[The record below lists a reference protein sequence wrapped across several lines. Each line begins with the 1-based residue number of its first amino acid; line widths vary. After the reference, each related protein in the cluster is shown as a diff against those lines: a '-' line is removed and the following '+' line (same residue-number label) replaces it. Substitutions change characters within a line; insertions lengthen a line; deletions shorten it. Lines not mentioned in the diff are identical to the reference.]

1 MSGRDGHKAPPW
13 ATCLDVEG
21 QDSAHYLDYVN
32 EPMLQGIPGHP
43 ARVLELGCAR
53 GAFGAA
59 LKARHPGAHVTG
71 IEPGRAAAQVAAAR
85 IDRVIASRLEEVDF
99 AAEGL
104 AAGMFDLVV
113 AGDVLE
119 HMVNPWAALARVRPL
134 IAPGGC
140 LLACLPNVRNL
151 QLIAALALEGRFG
164 YAERGLLDITHLRFF
179 TLQEIRLMLEQTGYR
194 LDASMAILSPSL
206 QKAYEA
212 QRGKPGIA
220 LRAGRLTIDDV
231 TPDEFTEL
239 CADGFVVR
247 ASVRP

>member
-1 MSGRDGHKAPPW
+1 MSGRDDPNPPAW
-13 ATCLDVEG
+13 VTCLDVEG
-21 QDSAHYLDYVN
+21 QDAAHYLDYVN
-32 EPMLQGIPGHP
+32 EPMLQGVPGQP
-43 ARVLELGCAR
+43 ARVLELGCAG
-53 GAFGAA
+53 GAFGGA
-59 LKARHPGAHVTG
+59 LKARHPGVHVTG
-71 IEPGRAAAQVAAAR
+71 IEPGQAAAEVAATR

-104 AAGMFDLVV
+104 APGTFDLVV

-119 HMVNPWAALARVRPL
+119 HMVNPWAALVRVRPL

-140 LLACLPNVRNL
+140 LLACLPNVRNF
-151 QLIAALALEGRFG
+151 QLIVALALEGRFE

-179 TLQEIRLMLEQTGYR
+179 TLGEIRRMFEQTGYR
-194 LDASMAILSPSL
+194 LDYSMAILSPAL
-206 QKAYEA
+206 RKIYEE
-212 QRGKPGIA
+212 QRGKPRIG
-220 LRAGRLTIDDV
+220 LKAGRLTIDDV

>member
-1 MSGRDGHKAPPW
+1 MSGRDQYKPAW
-13 ATCLDVEG
+13 LTCLDVEE
-21 QDSAHYLDYVN
+21 QDAEHYLDHVN

-43 ARVLELGCAR
+43 ARVLELGCAT

-71 IEPGRAAAQVAAAR
+71 IEPGRAAAGIAASR
-85 IDRVIASRLEEVDF
+85 IDRVIGARLEDIDF

-104 AAGMFDLVV
+104 HPGSFDLVV

-119 HMVNPWAALARVRPL
+119 HLVNPWAALVRIRPL

-140 LLACLPNVRNL
+140 LLACIPNVRNL
-151 QLIAALALEGRFG
+151 RLIAALALDGRFE

-179 TLQEIRLMLEQTGYR
+179 TLTEIGRMFEETGYR
-194 LDASMAILSPSL
+194 LDYSMAILSPAL
-206 QKAYEA
+206 QKAYQE
-212 QRGKPGIA
+212 QQGKPRIG
-220 LRAGRLTIDDV
+220 LKAGRLTIDDV

-247 ASVRP
+247 AAVRD